1 MRAPVFTPDGGN
13 FTGESQS
20 VTISAD
26 AGATIYYT
34 TDGSTPTTSSAV
46 YSTAISISETTIIK
60 AFAVKDGTTTGIVEK
75 TFTKTVPSSSTTAT
89 ITFGNSGVKIDAASV
104 TGSDSGENTWSI
116 TTEGTTSFTQ
126 SSGYSQVGSSSK
138 PATSITFTTTLPSSK
153 KVTNMSA
160 KFGGFSGTAGTVTL
174 KVGDSSIGSGSLSGS
189 SDVTVTSTTTANGT
203 VLTVTVT
210 GISKG
215 VKVYNISVT
224 YE

>member
-1 MRAPVFTPDGGN
+1 
-13 FTGESQS
+13 
-20 VTISAD
+20 
-26 AGATIYYT
+26 
-34 TDGSTPTTSSAV
+34 
-46 YSTAISISETTIIK
+46 
-60 AFAVKDGTTTGIVEK
+60 
-75 TFTKTVPSSSTTAT
+75 
-89 ITFGNSGVKIDAASV
+89 
-104 TGSDSGENTWSI
+104 
-116 TTEGTTSFTQ
+116 
-126 SSGYSQVGSSSK
+126 
-138 PATSITFTTTLPSSK
+138 
-153 KVTNMSA
+153 MSA